1 MKYMFDTNA
10 FSALMKNNPKF
21 KKHLNKHLPEDI
33 CISSVAWAEVRYGIH
48 KNTSAKWLQI
58 SEILIKD
65 IKIVPFNKQTA
76 ETYATLR
83 ADLEKQG
90 KNLSPLDMEIA
101 ACAIAN
107 NCVLVTNDQAFH
119 HLELDELA
127 VEDWTV

>member
-10 FSALMKNNPKF
+10 FSALMKNNTTF
-21 KKHLNKHLPEDI
+21 KKHLNKHLPEEI
-33 CISSVAWAEVRYGIH
+33 CMSSIAWAEVRYGVR
-48 KNTSAKWLQI
+48 KSGSAKWLQI

-65 IKIVPFNKQTA
+65 ITIVPFNKQTA

-101 ACAIAN
+101 ACAVAN
-107 NCVLVTNDQAFH
+107 DCILVTNDQAFH
-119 HLELDELA
+119 HLELKELP

>member
-10 FSALMKNNPKF
+10 FSALMKNNAKF

-33 CISSVAWAEVRYGIH
+33 CISSIAWAEVRYGIH
-48 KNTSAKWLQI
+48 KNGSEKWLKV

-76 ETYATLR
+76 ETYAVLR
-83 ADLEKQG
+83 ANLEKQG

-101 ACAIAN
+101 ACAMAN
-107 NCVLVTNDQAFH
+107 HCVLVTNDQAFH
-119 HLELDELA
+119 RLELNELQ

>member
-10 FSALMKNNPKF
+10 FSELMKNNPKF

-76 ETYATLR
+76 ETYAILR
-83 ADLEKQG
+83 ASLEKQG

-101 ACAIAN
+101 ACAVAN
-107 NCVLVTNDQAFH
+107 NCVLVTNDQAF
-119 HLELDELA
+119 LQIEQLQ

>member
-10 FSALMKNNPKF
+10 FSELMKNNAKF

-76 ETYATLR
+76 ETYAILR
-83 ADLEKQG
+83 ANLEKQG

-101 ACAIAN
+101 ACAVAN

-119 HLELDELA
+119 RLELDELA